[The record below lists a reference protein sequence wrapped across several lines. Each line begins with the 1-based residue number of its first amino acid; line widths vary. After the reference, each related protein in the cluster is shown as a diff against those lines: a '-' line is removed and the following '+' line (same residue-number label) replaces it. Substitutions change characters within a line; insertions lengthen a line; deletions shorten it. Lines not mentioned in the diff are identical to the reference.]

1 MVPYPSRMELDTALT
16 FMRDRKQGVLTT
28 IRRDGR
34 PQLSNILYILDATGT
49 FRISVTAERAKAR
62 NLARDPRGSLYVLG
76 DNFWAFAVV
85 DGPTE
90 LSPVAAD
97 PDDATVGEL
106 VELYRTLMGEHDD
119 WDEYRATMVADGRL
133 IIRLHP
139 NHAYGMLPA

>member
-1 MVPYPSRMELDTALT
+1 MKLDTALT
-16 FMRDRKQGVLTT
+16 FMRARKQGVLTT

-34 PQLSNILYILDATGT
+34 PQLSNILYTLDATGT
-49 FRISVTAERAKAR
+49 FRISVTAERAKAK